1 MFKKLTILGLLL
13 ISLTVSAK
21 PTTTIAPLKE
31 GSLLPSISVNNQHG
45 KLVKIKTD
53 VKTIFFSAEKA
64 PSQVINLFLKKN
76 PEFLVKQNAY
86 LVANISG
93 MPFLISKFVAIPK
106 MKKYPYDVLLV
117 KQKGLFSF
125 MPHKEG
131 QLSILKISNGKI
143 TSISFV
149 KNEKE
154 LIEAFK

>member
-64 PSQVINLFLKKN
+64 PSQVINLFLKTPSFLRVFSKN
-76 PEFLVKQNAY
+76 CA
-86 LVANISG
+86 
-93 MPFLISKFVAIPK
+93 K
-106 MKKYPYDVLLV
+106 M
-117 KQKGLFSF
+117 
-125 MPHKEG
+125 
-131 QLSILKISNGKI
+131 N
-143 TSISFV
+143 
-149 KNEKE
+149 
-154 LIEAFK
+154 